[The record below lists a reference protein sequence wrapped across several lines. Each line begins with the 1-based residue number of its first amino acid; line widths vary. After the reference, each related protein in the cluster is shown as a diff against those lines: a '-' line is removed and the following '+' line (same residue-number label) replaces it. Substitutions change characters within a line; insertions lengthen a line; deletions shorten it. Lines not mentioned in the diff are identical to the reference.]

1 MCSQRTYVILGVV
14 GVIIT
19 VAVVLTLPLKG
30 TFIRRCKGFKKYD
43 CENLWSV
50 FQQAYVGKDPCN
62 VPMEAYDPLIAAAPF
77 KPACNRM
84 MFWSKTKNLVQ
95 HFNKK
100 RECFLTLE
108 KTLLGSVLRALT
120 WCGEEGSSETFTS
133 GCPDWRKCE
142 NNPVDSFWRR
152 ASAAFA
158 DVACGDVT
166 AVLDGSIE
174 TPFDPESIFGS
185 IELKRFKSP
194 RVRSLKIVL
203 FSGKKAVSNCMNPS
217 LKDLQKEL
225 GAGITYS
232 CTEMDK
238 SQFNEC
244 SSAPETCGPCW

>member
-62 VPMEAYDPLIAAAPF
+62 VPTEAYDPLIATAPF
-77 KPACNRM
+77 KPACNR
-84 MFWSKTKNLVQ
+84 
-95 HFNKK
+95 HFTKK

-142 NNPVDSFWRR
+142 NNPVDSFWRS

-174 TPFDPESIFGS
+174 TPFDPKSIFGS

-203 FSGKKAVSNCMNPS
+203 VSQKKAV
-217 LKDLQKEL
+217 
-225 GAGITYS
+225 
-232 CTEMDK
+232 
-238 SQFNEC
+238 
-244 SSAPETCGPCW
+244 